1 MSGAVWEHSKLTK
14 QTELFKKISGQVN
27 QHLDTLLHGFSS
39 YAIPMAVV
47 VASMLA
53 FLFWNAQYSI
63 SEPQLLEMQV
73 AQGQFDSLSERGET
87 TDPRPGLIAIAGQ
100 KSSKFFDTD
109 LSEEPFWVGFTIPKG
124 NDSAPLNVEFP
135 SRHAVQAACW
145 DAQTLKL
152 LGRGNRDAAQGSMRE
167 MKAGFTLQAVR
178 PIDSQN
184 IICQISSAGPA
195 RLSALLWNSVDL
207 QMSAQE
213 FYRKSGLLEGGILI
227 LAVFVLVTAII
238 NRSALYMLFAAWLV
252 VNLRMGALSAGWDM
266 QWLGHSIPAVGLSR
280 IRAMTMAVYYVLS
293 VTLFGMLFKGELIKV
308 AALWQH
314 RVMQWLCLPL
324 LLLSAT
330 APYKSFLPFLWG
342 ATALFVAYMLL
353 ALLRILIIT
362 RSKPAMWYGASI
374 AVTIAAS
381 LYEVIAAA
389 LGFKGLIGSFNSV
402 TAALSSSLLAAVAIA
417 AQMRT
422 EHQKRLEIQA
432 ELQHTYEAMPI
443 GLFTLDMR
451 GRFLSAN
458 PALMR
463 MLGQKMLDNGGHTW
477 QRYFSGGAWAQLH
490 NLVHTQIDGELE
502 LKGRAPLLGERE
514 VSRFMVKATL
524 ARDRIEGS
532 LQNITEKAK
541 ATEELL
547 FLVNNDPLT
556 KVLNRRGIE
565 KSLENAMAE
574 LATGKPLALAYLDL
588 DRFRLIND
596 LYGHAAGD
604 DVLQQVCR
612 RVTQMIS
619 GAMQF
624 GRVGGD
630 EFVLVMSDTKIPVAS
645 LICRGIIESLGSTP
659 YRVGDRAFHVRG
671 SMGLIEVGAEMQV
684 KDAVSTADRA
694 CHEAKSGSGDGLVIF
709 ERNASAFDQH
719 EAELKLVERLS
730 TPNATDG
737 LFLMMQPIMSLTRPH
752 DSLNFEVLL
761 RMLDQDGQLIPTDR
775 LISAAE
781 SSGRMSV
788 IDRWVLSTT
797 LTWMNMHFDKL
808 KKTRFVCMNLSG
820 ASLNDE
826 KFLQD
831 VYGMLELNMHI
842 VNHLCL
848 EITESVALH
857 DLNNT
862 RRFVDKVRSYGAKV
876 ALDDF
881 GAGYTSF
888 SYLKELTADLL
899 KIDGSFIV
907 DMNRHPANVAI
918 VEAIVSLA
926 RNLGMKTIAEW
937 AEDAATVQTLTEI
950 GVDYV
955 QGYVVAR
962 PQMPA
967 SMLEAE
973 SSAGFVMDDDLA
985 QFLSLLGKSEE
996 KRAQVE
1002 LFDQVTSLQSLH

>member
-1 MSGAVWEHSKLTK
+1 MTK
-14 QTELFKKISGQVN
+14 QIEFFRKISHQVN
-27 QHLDTLLHGFSS
+27 EWLDSILSGFSS
-39 YAIPMAVV
+39 FAVPIAVAVASV
-47 VASMLA
+47 VAL
-53 FLFWNAQYSI
+53 FLWKPQYLDVDALDLEILVSEAQ
-63 SEPQLLEMQV
+63 PQTDG
-73 AQGQFDSLSERGET
+73 GQ
-87 TDPRPGLIAIAGQ
+87 DPRMAAGALSG
-100 KSSKFFDTD
+100 KTSKKFFDTD
-109 LSEEPFWVGFTIPKG
+109 ISEAPFWIGFTIPQTLET
-124 NDSAPLNVEFP
+124 APMTVEFP
-135 SRHAVQAACW
+135 SRHSLSVACW
-145 DAQTLKL
+145 DATTFNP
-152 LGRGNRDAAQGSMRE
+152 LGEANRDTATGKMSQI
-167 MKAGFTLQAVR
+167 KAGFALEISPPFTGHQLVCTVR
-178 PIDSQN
+178 SV
-184 IICQISSAGPA
+184 GPA
-195 RLSALLWNSVDL
+195 RISALWWRSVDL

-213 FYRKSGLLEGGILI
+213 FHRTSGLLDGGVII
-227 LAVFVLVTAII
+227 LALFVLITALI
-238 NRSALYMLFAAWLV
+238 NRSSLYMLFAAWLLINV
-252 VNLRMGALSAGWDM
+252 RMGALSAGWDS
-266 QWLGHSIPAVGLSR
+266 QWLGGLIPTHALPRLRLVTTA
-280 IRAMTMAVYYVLS
+280 IYFVLS
-293 VTLFGMLFKGELIKV
+293 VTLFGTLFRDELIKV
-308 AALWQH
+308 RGLLLLRIA
-314 RVMQWLCLPL
+314 QWMCLPL
-324 LLLSAT
+324 MIAAFLLPHRIYLPLLWVAT
-330 APYKSFLPFLWG
+330 S
-342 ATALFVAYMLL
+342 LFVAFMVVSLV
-353 ALLRILIIT
+353 RILIIT
-362 RSKPAMWYGASI
+362 RSKAAMWYSASI

-463 MLGQKMLDNGGHTW
+463 MLGQKVLDQGGQSW
-477 QRYFSGGAWAQLH
+477 QRHFSGGSWAQLH
-490 NLVHTQIDGELE
+490 NLVHTQSDGELE
-502 LKGRAPLLGERE
+502 LKGRAPLLGDRE
-514 VSRFMVKATL
+514 VSRFLVKATL

-565 KSLENAMAE
+565 KALENAMAE

-619 GAMQF
+619 GSMQF

-645 LICRGIIESLGSTP
+645 LICRGIIEALGSTP

-671 SMGLIEVGAEMQV
+671 SMGLIEVGTEMQV

-694 CHEAKSGSGDGLVIF
+694 CHEAKTGSGDGLVIF
-709 ERNASAFDQH
+709 ERNARAFDQH

-730 TPNATDG
+730 TPHATDG
-737 LFLMMQPIMSLTRPH
+737 LFLMMQPIMSLTRPY

-761 RMLDQDGQLIPTDR
+761 RMMDEDGRLIPTDR
-775 LISAAE
+775 LISAGE

-797 LTWMNMHFDKL
+797 LAWMNTHFDKL
-808 KKTRFVCMNLSG
+808 KNTRFVCMNLSG

-831 VYGMLELNMHI
+831 VYAMLELNIHI
-842 VNHLCL
+842 VTHLCL

-937 AEDAATVQTLTEI
+937 AEDSATVQTLTEI

-967 SMLEAE
+967 ALLEAE
-973 SSAGFVMDDDLA
+973 SSASFVEEEDLV

>member
-1 MSGAVWEHSKLTK
+1 MTK
-14 QTELFKKISGQVN
+14 QLQFLKNASSQAN
-27 QHLDTLLHGFSS
+27 QQLDLLLHWFSS
-39 YAIPMAVV
+39 YAVPLALV
-47 VASMLA
+47 VASVLA
-53 FLFWNAQYSI
+53 LLFWSAQYSTV
-63 SEPQLLEMQV
+63 SPQLLDFQV
-73 AQGQFDSLSERGET
+73 AKEELADAAN
-87 TDPRPGLIAIAGQ
+87 DPRAALEAMAAQ
-100 KSSKFFDTD
+100 QYASFFDTK
-109 LSEEPFWVGFTIPKG
+109 LSEEPFWISFQIPTG
-124 NDSAPLNVEFP
+124 IATSSMEVEFP
-135 SRHAVQAACW
+135 SRHAVDVACW
-145 DAQTLKL
+145 ETQTFTLI
-152 LGRGNRDAAQGSMRE
+152 GRGNRDSTQGRMHE
-167 MKAGFTLQAVR
+167 IKAGFALHLT
-178 PIDSQN
+178 DSDTGFN
-184 IICQISSAGPA
+184 LICRLNSEGPA
-195 RLSALLWNSVDL
+195 RFTALLWKAGDL
-207 QMSAQE
+207 QLSAQE
-213 FYRKSGLLEGGILI
+213 FHRKSGLLEGGILI

-238 NRSALYMLFAAWLV
+238 NRSTLYLLFAAWLV

-266 QWLGHSIPAVGLSR
+266 QWLGYAIPGSSLSR
-280 IRAMTMAVYYVLS
+280 IRAITMAVYYVLS
-293 VTLFGMLFKGELIKV
+293 VSLFGMLFRTELAKV
-308 AALWQH
+308 SAVWQFQF
-314 RVMQWLCLPL
+314 VQWVCLPL
-324 LLLSAT
+324 LVVSAT
-330 APYKSFLPFLWG
+330 ASYKSFLPFLWV
-342 ATALFVAYMLL
+342 ATALFVAFMVLS
-353 ALLRILIIT
+353 LLRILVLT
-362 RSKPAMWYGASI
+362 RSKPAMWYSASI
-374 AVTIAAS
+374 AITIAAS
-381 LYEVIAAA
+381 LYEVMAAA
-389 LGFKGLIGSFNSV
+389 LGFKELIGSFNSV

-463 MLGQKMLDNGGHTW
+463 MLGQKVLEKGGQSW
-477 QRYFSGGAWAQLH
+477 QRHFSGGAWAQLH
-490 NLVHTQIDGELE
+490 NLVHTQSDAELE

-514 VSRFMVKATL
+514 ISRFLVKATL
-524 ARDRIEGS
+524 AGDRIEGS

-547 FLVNNDPLT
+547 FLINNDPLT

-565 KSLENAMAE
+565 QALENAMAE

-612 RVTQMIS
+612 RVTLMIS
-619 GAMQF
+619 GAMHF

-630 EFVLVMSDTKIPVAS
+630 EFVLVMADTKIPFAS
-645 LICRGIIESLGSTP
+645 LICRGIIDALGSTP
-659 YRVGDRAFHVRG
+659 YRVGERAFHVRG

-694 CHEAKSGSGDGLVIF
+694 CHEAKTGSGDGLVIF
-709 ERNASAFDQH
+709 ERNARAFDQH

-730 TPNATDG
+730 APSATDG

-752 DSLNFEVLL
+752 ESLNFEVLL
-761 RMLDQDGQLIPTDR
+761 RMLDEDGHLIPTDK
-775 LISAAE
+775 LISAGE

-797 LTWMNMHFDKL
+797 LAWMNTHFDKL
-808 KKTRFVCMNLSG
+808 TNTRFVCMNLSG

-831 VYGMLELNMHI
+831 VYAMLELNMHI
-842 VNHLCL
+842 VPHLCL
-848 EITESVALH
+848 EVTESVALR

-862 RRFVDKVRSYGAKV
+862 RRFVDKVRSYGAKI

-899 KIDGSFIV
+899 KIDGNFIV

-937 AEDAATVQTLTEI
+937 AEDSATVQTLTEI

-967 SMLEAE
+967 TLLEAK
-973 SSAGFVMDDDLA
+973 SSASFVVEEDLV
-985 QFLSLLGKSEE
+985 QFLSLLGKTQEA
-996 KRAQVE
+996 RAQVD
-1002 LFDQVTSLQSLH
+1002 LFDQVSSLQSLH

>member
-1 MSGAVWEHSKLTK
+1 MTK
-14 QTELFKKISGQVN
+14 QSEFFGKISYQLN
-27 QHLDTLLHGFSS
+27 QWLDRLLHGFSS

-47 VASMLA
+47 IASVLA
-53 FLFWNAQYSI
+53 FLYWNAQYSTA
-63 SEPQLLEMQV
+63 EPQLLEIRVGKIPLQ
-73 AQGQFDSLSERGET
+73 AQPNQSV
-87 TDPRPGLIAIAGQ
+87 DPRAGLSAVAGQ
-100 KSSKFFDTD
+100 KSSKFYDTE
-109 LSEEPFWVGFTIPKG
+109 LSEEPFWISFNVPGGTDAAAI
-124 NDSAPLNVEFP
+124 NVEFP
-135 SRHAVQAACW
+135 SRHAVDATCW
-145 DAQTLKL
+145 DAHTLKL
-152 LGRGNRDAAQGSMRE
+152 IGQGNRDMTQGRMRE
-167 MKAGFTLQAVR
+167 VKAGFALDVTRSVGDQ
-178 PIDSQN
+178 P
-184 IICQISSAGPA
+184 IICKIISAGPA
-195 RLSALLWNSVDL
+195 RLTAMLWSAADL
-207 QMSAQE
+207 QLSAHE
-213 FYRKSGLLEGGILI
+213 FHRKSGLLEGGILI

-238 NRSALYMLFAAWLV
+238 NRSALYLLFAAWLV

-266 QWLGHSIPAVGLSR
+266 QWLGYAIPAGGLSK
-280 IRAMTMAVYYVLS
+280 IRAMTMAIYYILS
-293 VTLFGMLFKGELIKV
+293 VTLFGMLFRSELTRVGAI
-308 AALWQH
+308 WQL
-314 RVMQWLCLPL
+314 RVVQWVCLPML
-324 LLLSAT
+324 VVSAT
-330 APYKSFLPFLWG
+330 APYKNFLPLLWV
-342 ATALFVAYMLL
+342 ATSLFVAFMVVSLV
-353 ALLRILIIT
+353 RILIIT
-362 RSKPAMWYGASI
+362 RSKAAMWYSASI

-463 MLGQKMLDNGGHTW
+463 MLGQKVLDEGGQSW
-477 QRYFSGGAWAQLH
+477 QRHFSGGAWAQLH
-490 NLVHTQIDGELE
+490 NLVHTQSDGELE
-502 LKGRAPLLGERE
+502 LRGRAPLLGDRE
-514 VSRFMVKATL
+514 VSRFLVKATL

-565 KSLENAMAE
+565 KALENAMAE

-612 RVTQMIS
+612 RVSQMIS
-619 GAMQF
+619 GSMQF

-645 LICRGIIESLGSTP
+645 LICRGIIEALGSTP

-671 SMGLIEVGAEMQV
+671 SMGLIEVGTEMQV

-694 CHEAKSGSGDGLVIF
+694 CHEAKTGSGDGLVIF

-730 TPNATDG
+730 TPHATDG
-737 LFLMMQPIMSLTRPH
+737 LFLMMQPIMSLTRPY

-761 RMLDQDGQLIPTDR
+761 RMLDEDGRLIPTDR
-775 LISAAE
+775 LISAGE

-797 LTWMNMHFDKL
+797 LAWMNTHFDKL
-808 KKTRFVCMNLSG
+808 KNTRFVCMNLSG

-831 VYGMLELNMHI
+831 VYAMLELNIHI
-842 VNHLCL
+842 VTHLCL

-937 AEDAATVQTLTEI
+937 AEDSATVQTLTEI

-967 SMLEAE
+967 ALLEAE
-973 SSAGFVMDDDLA
+973 SSASFVEEEDLV

>member
-1 MSGAVWEHSKLTK
+1 MLEIQVDKTQASPTTNTDAGAA
-14 QTELFKKISGQVN
+14 FARI
-27 QHLDTLLHGFSS
+27 
-39 YAIPMAVV
+39 
-47 VASMLA
+47 AS
-53 FLFWNAQYSI
+53 QDRT
-63 SEPQLLEMQV
+63 Q
-73 AQGQFDSLSERGET
+73 
-87 TDPRPGLIAIAGQ
+87 
-100 KSSKFFDTD
+100 FFDTD
-109 LSEEPFWVGFTIPKG
+109 LSE
-124 NDSAPLNVEFP
+124 APVWIAFSLPENKDAAPMAVEFP
-135 SRHAVQAACW
+135 SRHTADIACF
-145 DAQTLKL
+145 DVKTLAL
-152 LGRGNRDAAQGSMRE
+152 LGQGNRDFTQGRISE
-167 MKAGFTLQAVR
+167 IKAGFALEMSPPFDAQKV
-178 PIDSQN
+178 
-184 IICQISSAGPA
+184 ICQVNSVGPA
-195 RLSALLWNSVDL
+195 RLTALWWHSGDL
-207 QMSAQE
+207 QLSAQE
-213 FYRKSGLLEGGILI
+213 FHRKSGLLEGGILI

-266 QWLGHSIPAVGLSR
+266 QWLGYAIPAVGLSK
-280 IRAMTMAVYYVLS
+280 IRALTMAIYYVLS
-293 VTLFGMLFKGELIKV
+293 VTLFGMLFRAELSKIG
-308 AALWQH
+308 ALWQL
-314 RVMQWLCLPL
+314 RVMQWLCVPMLVI
-324 LLLSAT
+324 SASV
-330 APYKSFLPFLWG
+330 PYKNFLPFLWI
-342 ATALFVAYMLL
+342 ATGLFVIFMVISL
-353 ALLRILIIT
+353 ARILIIV
-362 RSKPAMWYGASI
+362 RSKAAMWYSASI
-374 AVTIAAS
+374 TITVAAS
-381 LYEVIAAA
+381 LYEVIAAS
-389 LGFKGLIGSFNSV
+389 LGMKGLIGSFNSV

-422 EHQKRLEIQA
+422 EHQKRIEIQA

-443 GLFTLDMR
+443 GLFTLDLR

-463 MLGQKMLDNGGHTW
+463 MLGQRVLDKGGRSW

-490 NLVHTQIDGELE
+490 NLVHTQSDGELE
-502 LKGRAPLLGERE
+502 LKGRTPLLGERE
-514 VSRFMVKATL
+514 VSRFLVKATL

-532 LQNITEKAK
+532 LQNVTEKAK
-541 ATEELL
+541 ATEDLL

-565 KSLENAMAE
+565 NALENAMAE
-574 LATGKPLALAYLDL
+574 LAAGKPLALAYLDL

-596 LYGHAAGD
+596 LYGHSAGD
-604 DVLQQVCR
+604 DVLQQVCQ
-612 RVTQMIS
+612 RVTQMVS

-630 EFVLVMSDTKIPVAS
+630 EFVLVMSDTKIPVAA
-645 LICRGIIESLGSTP
+645 LICRGIIESLGGTP

-694 CHEAKSGSGDGLVIF
+694 CHEAKTGAGDGLVVF

-730 TPNATDG
+730 NANATDG
-737 LFLMMQPIMSLTRPH
+737 LFVMMQPIMSLTAPH
-752 DSLNFEVLL
+752 ESLNFEVLL
-761 RMLDQDGQLIPTDR
+761 RMHDQDGKLIPTDR
-775 LISAAE
+775 LISAGE

-797 LTWMNMHFDKL
+797 LAWMNAHHSEL
-808 KKTRFVCMNLSG
+808 ENTRFVCMNLSG

-831 VYGMLELNMHI
+831 VYAMLELNMHI
-842 VNHLCL
+842 VTHLCL

-962 PQMPA
+962 PQMPQ
-967 SMLEAE
+967 SLLEAE
-973 SSAGFVMDDDLA
+973 SSASFVVDEDLK
-985 QFLSLLGKSEE
+985 QFLSLLGKAENTLT
-996 KRAQVE
+996 QVD
-1002 LFDQVTSLQSLH
+1002 LFDQTGLQSLH

>member
-1 MSGAVWEHSKLTK
+1 LSFQAGLGDVSKLTK
-14 QTELFKKISGQVN
+14 QSEFFRKVSSQVN
-27 QHLDTLLHGFSS
+27 HHLDKLLHGFSS
-39 YAIPMAVV
+39 YAVPLAVV
-47 VASMLA
+47 VASLLA
-53 FLFWNAQYSI
+53 FLFWTAQYSTAA
-63 SEPQLLEMQV
+63 PQLLEIHV
-73 AQGQFDSLSERGET
+73 AKGQSSSNAAL
-87 TDPRPGLIAIAGQ
+87 DPRAGLTAITAQ
-100 KSSKFFDTD
+100 KSSKYFDTD
-109 LSEEPFWVGFTIPKG
+109 LSEDPFWISFNVPKST
-124 NDSAPLNVEFP
+124 DAALMSIEFP
-135 SRHAVQAACW
+135 SRHAVDIACW
-145 DAQTLKL
+145 DAQTFTLI
-152 LGRGNRDAAQGSMRE
+152 GRGNRDSTQGRMRE
-167 MKAGFTLQAVR
+167 IKAGFTLELTSPNDGLQL
-178 PIDSQN
+178 
-184 IICQISSAGPA
+184 ICQASSAGPA
-195 RLSALLWNSVDL
+195 RLTALLWNSADL
-207 QMSAQE
+207 QLSAQE
-213 FYRKSGLLEGGILI
+213 FHRKSGLLEGGILI

-238 NRSALYMLFAAWLV
+238 NRSALYLLFAAWLV

-266 QWLGHSIPAVGLSR
+266 QWLGFAIPGAGLSK
-280 IRAMTMAVYYVLS
+280 IRAITMAVYYVLS
-293 VTLFGMLFKGELIKV
+293 VTLFGMLFKTELTKVGAIWQLRVVQWVCPPLLVV
-308 AALWQH
+308 AAT
-314 RVMQWLCLPL
+314 
-324 LLLSAT
+324 AT
-330 APYKSFLPFLWG
+330 YKNFLPFLWV
-342 ATALFVAYMLL
+342 ATALFVAFMVLS
-353 ALLRILIIT
+353 LLRILIIT
-362 RSKPAMWYGASI
+362 RSKAAMWYSASI

-389 LGFKGLIGSFNSV
+389 LGFKGMIGSFNSV

-463 MLGQKMLDNGGHTW
+463 MLGQKVLDKGGQSW
-477 QRYFSGGAWAQLH
+477 QRHFSGGAWAQLH
-490 NLVHTQIDGELE
+490 NLVHTQSDGELE
-502 LKGRAPLLGERE
+502 LKGRAPLLGDRE
-514 VSRFMVKATL
+514 VSRFLVKATL

-565 KSLENAMAE
+565 KALENAMAE

-645 LICRGIIESLGSTP
+645 LICRGIIEALGSTP

-694 CHEAKSGSGDGLVIF
+694 CHEAKLGIF

-730 TPNATDG
+730 APNATDG
-737 LFLMMQPIMSLTRPH
+737 LFLMMQPIMSLTFPH

-761 RMLDQDGQLIPTDR
+761 RMLDEDGRLIPTDR
-775 LISAAE
+775 LISAGE

-797 LTWMNMHFDKL
+797 LAWMNAHFDKL
-808 KKTRFVCMNLSG
+808 KNTRFVCMNLSG

-831 VYGMLELNMHI
+831 VYAMLELNLHI
-842 VNHLCL
+842 VSHLCL

-937 AEDAATVQTLTEI
+937 AEDSATVQTLTEI

-967 SMLEAE
+967 ALLEAE
-973 SSAGFVMDDDLA
+973 SSASFVLEEDLV